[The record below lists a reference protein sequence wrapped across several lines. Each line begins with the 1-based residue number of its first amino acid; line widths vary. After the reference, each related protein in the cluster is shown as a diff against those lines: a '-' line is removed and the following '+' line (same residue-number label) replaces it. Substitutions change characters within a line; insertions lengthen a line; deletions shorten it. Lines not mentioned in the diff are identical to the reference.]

1 MHRASAEGFYVNDCD
16 LVVAVLNGDSS
27 AFGHLVTKYESPVYN
42 LAYRMLGRAEDAEDI
57 SQEVFVRAYTKLRTF
72 DTRKKLS
79 NWILAI
85 ASHLCIDH
93 LRRKKPLYLDD
104 QDYAEWVGSGEDAP
118 EDQVLRE
125 ERGSE
130 IRKLLAS
137 LPPKYRNILILRYW
151 HEMSYAE
158 IGEATGLADGTVKTR
173 LHRARRMLT
182 ERVSA
187 PMGWAPR
194 WMPKPTHVSS
204 V

>member
-1 MHRASAEGFYVNDCD
+1 VNDCD
-16 LVVAVLNGDSS
+16 LVVASLNGDPS
-27 AFGHLVTKYESPVYN
+27 AFGSLVEKYESPVYN

-72 DTRKKLS
+72 DIEKKFG

-118 EDQVLRE
+118 EVHVLRE

-130 IRKLLAS
+130 IRKLLAD
-137 LPPKYRNILILRYW
+137 LPPKYRQILILRYW

-158 IGEATGLADGTVKTR
+158 IGETMGLADGTVKTR

-182 ERVSA
+182 ERIST

-194 WMPKPTHVSS
+194 WMPKPTHISS

>member
-1 MHRASAEGFYVNDCD
+1 MHWTLVEGNHVNDND
-16 LVVAVLNGDSS
+16 PVVATLNGDPS
-27 AFGHLVTKYESPVYN
+27 AFGHLVEKYQLPVYN

-72 DTRKKLS
+72 DVGKKFA

-85 ASHLCIDH
+85 ASHRCIDH

-104 QDYAEWVGSGEDAP
+104 QDYAEWVGSNEDAP
-118 EDQVLRE
+118 EVHILRE
-125 ERGSE
+125 ERGNE
-130 IRKLLAS
+130 VRKLLAG

-158 IGEATGLADGTVKTR
+158 IGETTGLADGTVKTR
-173 LHRARRMLT
+173 LHRARRMLS

-194 WMPKPTHVSS
+194 WLPKPTHVSS
-204 V
+204 I